1 MLFDGGI
8 EQCCYSDIEKSASM
22 RWQDFYYGFRHSRGL
37 FCLSEVFMNN
47 EMMRKEMKEAVDA
60 GERAL
65 RTLRSAQEK
74 LNSAGNWG
82 IFDMLGGGL
91 ISTIMKRSKMDDA
104 KNLMESAKMDLKR
117 FQKEL
122 KDVNV
127 PLDLKMEVG
136 SFLSFADFF
145 FDGFV
150 ADYLVQ
156 SKISG
161 AKE

>member
-1 MLFDGGI
+1 
-8 EQCCYSDIEKSASM
+8 
-22 RWQDFYYGFRHSRGL
+22 
-37 FCLSEVFMNN
+37 MNN
-47 EMMRKEMKEAVDA
+47 EMMRREMKEAIDA

-65 RTLRSAQEK
+65 SSLRMAQEK

-82 IFDMLGGGL
+82 LFDMFGGGL
-91 ISTIMKRSKMDDA
+91 FSTMIKRSKMDDA
-104 KNLMESAKMDLKR
+104 RELMETAKSDLKR

-122 KDVNV
+122 KDVNI
-127 PLDLKMEVG
+127 PLDMRMEVG

-156 SKISG
+156 SKISD
-161 AKE
+161 AKEQVSDAIIRIEQILNELKRKM

>member
-1 MLFDGGI
+1 MSN
-8 EQCCYSDIEKSASM
+8 EVM
-22 RWQDFYYGFRHSRGL
+22 RR
-37 FCLSEVFMNN
+37 
-47 EMMRKEMKEAVDA
+47 EMKEAMDA

-65 RTLRSAQEK
+65 SSLRSAQEK

-91 ISTIMKRSKMDDA
+91 FSTIIKRSKMNDA
-104 KNLMESAKMDLKR
+104 QNLIEAAKMDLRR

-122 KDVNV
+122 ADINLS
-127 PLDLKMEVG
+127 LDLRMEVG
-136 SFLSFADFF
+136 TFLSFADFF

-156 SKISG
+156 SKISD
-161 AKE
+161 AKEQVSDAIFRVQHILNELRRKMQ

>member
-1 MLFDGGI
+1 MSNEI
-8 EQCCYSDIEKSASM
+8 M
-22 RWQDFYYGFRHSRGL
+22 RR
-37 FCLSEVFMNN
+37 
-47 EMMRKEMKEAVDA
+47 EMKEAIDA

-65 RTLRSAQEK
+65 RSLHNAQEK

-82 IFDMLGGGL
+82 LFDMFGGGL
-91 ISTIMKRSKMDDA
+91 FSTMMKRSKMDDA
-104 KNLMESAKMDLKR
+104 TRLMEDAKRDLKQ
-117 FQKEL
+117 FQREL
-122 KDVNV
+122 RDVNV

-156 SKISG
+156 SKISD
-161 AKE
+161 AKEQVSDAIIRVEQILNELKRKMF

>member
-1 MLFDGGI
+1 
-8 EQCCYSDIEKSASM
+8 
-22 RWQDFYYGFRHSRGL
+22 
-37 FCLSEVFMNN
+37 MNN
-47 EMMRKEMKEAVDA
+47 EMMRKEMKEAIDA

-65 RTLRSAQEK
+65 ISLRMAQEK

-82 IFDMLGGGL
+82 LFDMFGGGL
-91 ISTIMKRSKMDDA
+91 FSTIIKRSKMDDA
-104 KNLMESAKMDLKR
+104 SELMETAKLDLKR

-127 PLDLKMEVG
+127 PLDMRMEVG

-156 SKISG
+156 SKISD
-161 AKE
+161 AKEQVSDAIIRVEQILNELKRKM

>member
-1 MLFDGGI
+1 
-8 EQCCYSDIEKSASM
+8 
-22 RWQDFYYGFRHSRGL
+22 
-37 FCLSEVFMNN
+37 MNN
-47 EMMRKEMKEAVDA
+47 EIMRREMKEAMDT

-65 RTLRSAQEK
+65 ATLRSAQEK
-74 LNSAGNWG
+74 LNSASNWG
-82 IFDMLGGGL
+82 LFDMFGGGL
-91 ISTIMKRSKMDDA
+91 LSTVMKRSKMTDA
-104 KNLMESAKMDLKR
+104 QNLIEAAKMDLRR

-127 PLDLKMEVG
+127 PLDLRIEVG

-156 SKISG
+156 SKISD
-161 AKE
+161 AKEQVSDAIFRVEQILRELGSKM

>member
-1 MLFDGGI
+1 M
-8 EQCCYSDIEKSASM
+8 S
-22 RWQDFYYGFRHSRGL
+22 
-37 FCLSEVFMNN
+37 N
-47 EMMRKEMKEAVDA
+47 EMMRREIKEAMDA

-65 RTLRSAQEK
+65 SSLRMAQEK

-82 IFDMLGGGL
+82 LFDMFGGGL
-91 ISTIMKRSKMDDA
+91 FSTIMKHSKMDDA
-104 KNLMESAKMDLKR
+104 QSLMEAAKSDLKR

-122 KDVNV
+122 RDVNV

-156 SKISG
+156 SKISD
-161 AKE
+161 AKEQVSDAIYRVEQIMNELKRKM

>member
-1 MLFDGGI
+1 
-8 EQCCYSDIEKSASM
+8 
-22 RWQDFYYGFRHSRGL
+22 
-37 FCLSEVFMNN
+37 MNN
-47 EMMRKEMKEAVDA
+47 EIMRLEMKEAMDA

-65 RTLRSAQEK
+65 ATLRSAQEK
-74 LNSAGNWG
+74 LNSASNWG
-82 IFDMLGGGL
+82 LFDMFGGGL
-91 ISTIMKRSKMDDA
+91 LSTVMKRSKMTDA
-104 KNLMESAKMDLKR
+104 QNLMEAAKLDLKR

-127 PLDLKMEVG
+127 PLNLRIEVG

-156 SKISG
+156 SKISD
-161 AKE
+161 AKEQLSDAIFRVEQILRELGSKM

>member
-1 MLFDGGI
+1 
-8 EQCCYSDIEKSASM
+8 
-22 RWQDFYYGFRHSRGL
+22 
-37 FCLSEVFMNN
+37 MNN
-47 EMMRKEMKEAVDA
+47 EIMRREMKEAMDA

-65 RTLRSAQEK
+65 ATLKSAQEK
-74 LNSAGNWG
+74 LNSASNWG
-82 IFDMLGGGL
+82 VFDMFGGGL
-91 ISTIMKRSKMDDA
+91 FSTIMKRSKMTDA
-104 KNLMESAKMDLKR
+104 QNLMETAKMDLKL

-127 PLDLKMEVG
+127 PLDLRIEVG

-156 SKISG
+156 SKISE
-161 AKE
+161 AKEQVSDAIFRVEQILRELGRRM

>member
-1 MLFDGGI
+1 M
-8 EQCCYSDIEKSASM
+8 S
-22 RWQDFYYGFRHSRGL
+22 
-37 FCLSEVFMNN
+37 N
-47 EMMRKEMKEAVDA
+47 EMMRKEMKEAMVA

-65 RTLRSAQEK
+65 SSLRKAQEK

-82 IFDMLGGGL
+82 LFDMFGGGL
-91 ISTIMKRSKMDDA
+91 FSTIMKRSKMDDA
-104 KNLMESAKMDLKR
+104 QQLMEAAKSDLKR

-122 KDVNV
+122 KDVNI

-156 SKISG
+156 TKISD
-161 AKE
+161 AKEQVSDAIYRVEQIMNELRRNLKEF